1 VRRAVAVAREE
12 GTTRRLVA
20 YVVAEGEAPGEA
32 ALRAELRRS
41 LPEYMVPAAFVV
53 LDALPLGANG
63 KIDRAALPEPG
74 AAAAVGYVPPRTPT
88 EAAIAAIWA
97 ALLRREQ
104 VGAEDNFFDLGGDSL
119 LATQAVSRMRAA
131 FEIELPLRRFFE
143 GSTVAALAGV
153 VEELL
158 VEKLETMPDEEARR
172 RLERTPAVP
181 PKDVSP

>member
-1 VRRAVAVAREE
+1 
-12 GTTRRLVA
+12 
-20 YVVAEGEAPGEA
+20 
-32 ALRAELRRS
+32 
-41 LPEYMVPAAFVV
+41 
-53 LDALPLGANG
+53 
-63 KIDRAALPEPG
+63 
-74 AAAAVGYVPPRTPT
+74 
-88 EAAIAAIWA
+88 
-97 ALLRREQ
+97 
-104 VGAEDNFFDLGGDSL
+104 
-119 LATQAVSRMRAA
+119 MRAA